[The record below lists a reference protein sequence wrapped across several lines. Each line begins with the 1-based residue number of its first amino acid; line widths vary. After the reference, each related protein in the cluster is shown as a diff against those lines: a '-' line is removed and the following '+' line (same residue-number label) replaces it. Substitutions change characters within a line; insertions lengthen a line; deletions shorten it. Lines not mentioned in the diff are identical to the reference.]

1 MSRKRTLTAAG
12 VALVTFCIA
21 VGSAGGRSTETGAS
35 VVLSPLIGTTSNDV
49 QQVTFGGK
57 IGFHLDVK
65 NTGTSTFNHLVI
77 VVSSDLATFS
87 DASRSECA
95 KDPQNAKRMVCKLLQ
110 MKGGA
115 PTFSVDLRFDAPTS
129 GSTVVSTP
137 SLTVDAQ
144 TNGSPGNNGTQ
155 TTTGLPVTTALVS
168 SAGNSLVKTFAK
180 GKEALATS
188 ATLPQHSQFTMPN
201 TLLGGHYGV
210 QTSVQELSGANV
222 TPLCDDCPP
231 YATDLDIPDSLAAT
245 NSPFSPSNFFTFTVK
260 LEQSGVPKFYD
271 PVGLY
276 HDGVLVPMCATSPL
290 GPNTHIC
297 LTGFLVTKKNG
308 ITATGQADQNGRIGF
323 G

>member
-1 MSRKRTLTAAG
+1 MAAG
-12 VALVTFCIA
+12 VALITFCIA

-35 VVLSPLIGTTSNDV
+35 VVLSPLIGTSSNDV

-57 IGFHLDVK
+57 IGFHLDVS

-77 VVSSDLATFS
+77 VVASDAATFS

-95 KDPQNAKRMVCKLLQ
+95 KDPQDAKRMVCKLSQ

-115 PTFSVDLRFDAPTS
+115 PTFSVDLRFDAPAS
-129 GSTVVSTP
+129 GSTVVTTP
-137 SLTVDAQ
+137 SVTVDAQ
-144 TNGSPGNNGTQ
+144 TNGNPGNNGTQ
-155 TTTGLPVTTALVS
+155 TTTGTPVTTALVS

-210 QTSVQELSGANV
+210 QTSVQELSGTGAGQ
-222 TPLCDDCPP
+222 PLCDDCPP
-231 YATDLDIPDSLAAT
+231 YVTVLDIPDSLAAT

-260 LEQSGVPKFYD
+260 LEASGVPKFYD

>member
-77 VVSSDLATFS
+77 VVASDLATFS

-115 PTFSVDLRFDAPTS
+115 PTFSVDLRFNAPTS

-155 TTTGLPVTTALVS
+155 TTTGTAGDDRARLVRR
-168 SAGNSLVKTFAK
+168 
-180 GKEALATS
+180 E
-188 ATLPQHSQFTMPN
+188 
-201 TLLGGHYGV
+201 
-210 QTSVQELSGANV
+210 
-222 TPLCDDCPP
+222 
-231 YATDLDIPDSLAAT
+231 LAA
-245 NSPFSPSNFFTFTVK
+245 
-260 LEQSGVPKFYD
+260 
-271 PVGLY
+271 
-276 HDGVLVPMCATSPL
+276 
-290 GPNTHIC
+290 
-297 LTGFLVTKKNG
+297 
-308 ITATGQADQNGRIGF
+308 
-323 G
+323 